1 MNEKVAFHEKIN
13 SEFELVQ
20 IRFAEFK
27 AQAKRLKLENQIN
40 QHAKRVED
48 LEQKV
53 NATKTK
59 LKEFKESDDD
69 SWELLKDGVE
79 NTWTD
84 LQATLQD
91 TLETFKE

>member
-27 AQAKRLKLENQIN
+27 AQAKRLKLETQIKK
-40 QHAKRVED
+40 HAKHVED
-48 LEQKV
+48 LERKV
-53 NATKTK
+53 NAARAK
-59 LKEFKESDDD
+59 LREFKEADDD

-79 NTWTD
+79 NT
-84 LQATLQD
+84 
-91 TLETFKE
+91 

>member
-27 AQAKRLKLENQIN
+27 AQAKRLKLETQIN

-48 LEQKV
+48 LERKV

-59 LKEFKESDDD
+59 LKEFKEADDD